1 MAPIV
6 EVITML
12 AARIA
17 TRTPMKRRNGPAF
30 LIIRYPS
37 KDTLRFCAQRVFRR
51 CSGIFRKL
59 TIYYFLNYEKTVS

>member
-37 KDTLRFCAQRVFRR
+37 KVTLLFARNVQRTMHVTQKQRNF
-51 CSGIFRKL
+51 SKV
-59 TIYYFLNYEKTVS
+59 NYILLFEL

>member
-30 LIIRYPS
+30 LTIQYPS
-37 KDTLRFCAQRVFRR
+37 KVTLRFCAQRTTYNARY
-51 CSGIFRKL
+51 
-59 TIYYFLNYEKTVS
+59 TEAADFLKVNYILHFEL

>member
-30 LIIRYPS
+30 LIIRYLS
-37 KDTLRFCAQRVFRR
+37 KVTLLFFVH
-51 CSGIFRKL
+51 
-59 TIYYFLNYEKTVS
+59 KT

>member
-12 AARIA
+12 ATRIA
-17 TRTPMKRRNGPAF
+17 TRIPMKRRNGPAF

-37 KDTLRFCAQRVFRR
+37 KVTLRFCVQRTTYKARYADAAEFLKV
-51 CSGIFRKL
+51 
-59 TIYYFLNYEKTVS
+59 YYILLFEL

>member
-37 KDTLRFCAQRVFRR
+37 KVTLRFCTQRTTNNARYTEAAEFFE
-51 CSGIFRKL
+51 S
-59 TIYYFLNYEKTVS
+59 